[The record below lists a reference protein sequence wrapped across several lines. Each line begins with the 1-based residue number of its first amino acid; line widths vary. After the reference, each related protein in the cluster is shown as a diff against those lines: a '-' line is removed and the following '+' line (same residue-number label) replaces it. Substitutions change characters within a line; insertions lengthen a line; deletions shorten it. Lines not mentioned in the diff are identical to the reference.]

1 MVRAWEIAV
10 ECPVH
15 KKHLFIK
22 ASGSMEE
29 AKRKVLDMVV
39 NCPWQPPHKFVVGFR
54 KGEAEI
60 ISMYPLEWMPTKE
73 EEGIISSAPTITPIE
88 ALAPAPLET
97 FYYIDPD
104 VAEKQLSKSDWWIR

>member
-1 MVRAWEIAV
+1 MRGFEVAV

-15 KKHLFIK
+15 KKLLFIK
-22 ASGSMEE
+22 VSGRMEE
-29 AKRKVLDMVV
+29 AKRKVLGMTV
-39 NCPWQPPHKFVVGFR
+39 NCPWQPSHKFVVGFR
-54 KGEAEI
+54 KGEKEI
-60 ISMYPLEWMPTKE
+60 ISMYPLEWLPPE

-88 ALAPAPLET
+88 ALAPTPLET